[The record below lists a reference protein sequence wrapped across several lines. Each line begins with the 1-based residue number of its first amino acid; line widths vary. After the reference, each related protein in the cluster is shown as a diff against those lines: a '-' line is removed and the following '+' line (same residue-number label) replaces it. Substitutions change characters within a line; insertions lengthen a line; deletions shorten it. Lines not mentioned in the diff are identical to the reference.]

1 MVNVKLH
8 TLSSLQ
14 LATAQGSVWFFYLCR
29 DSCCFPCSDVVQAS
43 QLETWAESAIQGIQ
57 GSSSLVLSFP
67 RFTPPHL
74 FSKLNCSGL
83 QALVSPARKTA
94 GFLLH
99 FTHLMLHCGWPMWG
113 TFSKKWEIIQCQLL
127 CTHFESSPKSL
138 CLGSAFTAR
147 R

>member
-43 QLETWAESAIQGIQ
+43 QLETWAEFAIQGIQ
-57 GSSSLVLSFP
+57 GSSSRVLSFP

-83 QALVSPARKTA
+83 QALVLLPERQRVFCCISPISCCTVA
-94 GFLLH
+94 GQCGGHFLKN
-99 FTHLMLHCGWPMWG
+99 G
-113 TFSKKWEIIQCQLL
+113 K
-127 CTHFESSPKSL
+127 SSNASCFAHILNPLQSL
-138 CLGSAFTAR
+138 CAWVQFS
-147 R
+147 